1 MINFEP
7 YSYTDHK
14 LDMKRIY
21 EESFPEKERFEF
33 YILWGASLEQDNIR
47 FDCITDNDKP
57 VGIQF
62 MIRIPRDI
70 TYLMYFAIDENY
82 RGRKIGS
89 RALKKI
95 ISLEKNVVFIIEK
108 VTDKETLSRKKF
120 YLRNGLHET
129 GYSIVDSGIEY
140 EILSSKRGYIPT
152 DKDMHNRYRYMTNDE
167 TMWDEIQSR
176 FDTKKIDIRR
186 ITNE

>member
-1 MINFEP
+1 MINFES

-62 MIRIPRDI
+62 MVRIPRDI

-82 RGRKIGS
+82 KGRKIGS

-95 ISLEKNVVFIIEK
+95 ISLEKNVVLIIEK
-108 VTDKETLSRKKF
+108 VTDKETLSRKKV
-120 YLRNGLHET
+120 LL
-129 GYSIVDSGIEY
+129 
-140 EILSSKRGYIPT
+140 
-152 DKDMHNRYRYMTNDE
+152 
-167 TMWDEIQSR
+167 
-176 FDTKKIDIRR
+176 KKWVP
-186 ITNE
+186 